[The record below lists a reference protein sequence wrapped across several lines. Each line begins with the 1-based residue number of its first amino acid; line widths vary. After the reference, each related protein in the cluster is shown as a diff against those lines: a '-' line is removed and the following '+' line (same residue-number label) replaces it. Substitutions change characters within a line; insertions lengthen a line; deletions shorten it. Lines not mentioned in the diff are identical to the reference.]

1 MKLLFKESLTEYKET
16 PTVEDIIMKTNEL
29 LGEDLYFSHYVA
41 DGVEVNEAPKLFLEQ
56 NLLTINQLEVISIH
70 AKEFINELLLS
81 SEEYT
86 NRSLPYIKELTDE
99 FYNNPSPSNWNSLG
113 ELFEGIQWI
122 STMFELVDQ
131 STVRPSNWDE
141 VTQQTIVMKDEL
153 ENFEEAMKSTD
164 TVLIA
169 DLLQYEILPVF
180 ETLSI
185 LVKQAIDTEG
195 NRHDLN

>member
-1 MKLLFKESLTEYKET
+1 MKLLFKESILEYKET
-16 PTVEDIIMKTNEL
+16 PTVEDIIMKTNEFI
-29 LGEDLYFSHYVA
+29 GENLYFSHYIA
-41 DGVEVNEAPKLFLEQ
+41 DGVKVNETPELFLEQ

-70 AKEFINELLLS
+70 AKEFVNELLLS
-81 SEEYT
+81 AEEYT
-86 NRSLPYIKELTDE
+86 NRSLPYIKELTDG

-113 ELFEGIQWI
+113 ELFEGIQWLA
-122 STMFELVDQ
+122 TMFELVDQ
-131 STVRPSNWDE
+131 STVSPSNWDE
-141 VTQQTIVMKDEL
+141 VTQQTVVMKDEL
-153 ENFEEAMKSTD
+153 QNFEDAMKSTD

-185 LVKQAIDTEG
+185 LVKKAIDTEG